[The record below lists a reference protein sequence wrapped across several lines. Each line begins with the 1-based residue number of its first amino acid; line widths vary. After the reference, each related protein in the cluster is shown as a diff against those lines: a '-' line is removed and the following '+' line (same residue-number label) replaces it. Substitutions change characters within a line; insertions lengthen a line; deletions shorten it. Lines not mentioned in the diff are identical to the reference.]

1 MKVTKRVNV
10 RRLSHRRSILLRSAV
25 VALCA
30 VFLAIGLAGPSAEGC
45 GWSGYERS
53 LRFSNGMGVE
63 DRLPPLPRNIARSDP
78 ELDGEAFWGYYGG
91 DEHCCC
97 GGDDHSEVPYE
108 RVEELRRQ
116 NGDASNRI
124 GSGDVRGA
132 RPLLERF
139 VKESAGFDRD
149 ARLGDE
155 KHAEAQ
161 QLRNQAIDMLDVVRE
176 YEHGVSNRAVQVY
189 GQARVQDLGGTVF
202 TSIWSELAE
211 LAAREPRFA
220 DNVAYLNGAY
230 LYSQGRHDEAAA
242 AFDQLRKSW
251 PASEKIEAATYMAGV
266 SWLRRSERLKE
277 IGHWNEAEQALDEA
291 TARLDIVA
299 KLGNSSV
306 YAKDARGWIAR
317 AAYAKRDMPTALVV
331 YYTQLAERTDR
342 SVQLEGARSLNL
354 SRRNAGDADMLE
366 VEKRIEGLPD
376 VALAY
381 AYYEIYNDDV
391 LVGPYDDVN
400 PDVRTLERN
409 DQLKR
414 IVAFCSRMLSRWNVG
429 AIGAGFALRV
439 AGASLELDR
448 YDDAAR
454 FAERA
459 LAAGPNEQERLQ
471 ALYVLATAER
481 GLARF
486 DKARAAIDRLLDA
499 KPDAVM
505 EERAR
510 RLLAMTCEDD
520 RDLAGALDEYRRL
533 GYEAD
538 AAYVIDTLMSVGQLE
553 NYVNA
558 RPRDPDI
565 DWLRY
570 AVGIR
575 LLRAGLYERA
585 ERALEQVR
593 TTNSYVDDLLS
604 SNGYEN
610 VTPWDGRNLKQ
621 SLGCDSRVRTPRQTW
636 VARDLQ
642 TAKDLDA
649 LERLKNTT
657 TDRER
662 AAEAQYQFASY
673 LFEHESLLFYNPSLW
688 WGNRAEMLSSLEY
701 GDALRLPGEAG
712 NLWSETNAHDAL
724 AQSVDAFLDVV
735 DRYPDTHA
743 AADALYSAAVAHD
756 RLSNFN
762 GYWRSQYENGLH
774 AGRRLVTYDDV
785 RRLYPKYRIPLATI
799 GWEPSTRTVNGGP
812 ARAALP
818 PKPKPVPAWRHY
830 AKRVPEVVV
839 EFGGPIVDS
848 VSSWIRS
855 GARWTGDV
863 LMRGAILTVKAL
875 LLLTILGAWIA
886 GVRSSLKLATEAVG
900 GYARARA
907 LLPASSSYRPR
918 DHAWLAW
925 AADRVERLRRNGAP
939 PLSIAGPA
947 ATTNECLSG
956 PWLDDRLVLFIE
968 RTRLF
973 VATKPEGLALVLVV
987 VTHLPI
993 LLFLAMAL

>member
-1 MKVTKRVNV
+1 MKATNRVNV
-10 RRLSHRRSILLRSAV
+10 RRLSHRRSILLRSTV
-25 VALCA
+25 VAVCA
-30 VFLAIGLAGPSAEGC
+30 VFLAIGLAGPNAEGC

-53 LRFSNGMGVE
+53 LRFSNGLGVE
-63 DRLPPLPRNIARSDP
+63 DRLPPLPRDYRTEYP
-78 ELDGEAFWGYYGG
+78 EFEGDTFWGYYGPGVCGCAEDFMPEEASARVRKIRDTFSDATKRIDAG
-91 DEHCCC
+91 D
-97 GGDDHSEVPYE
+97 
-108 RVEELRRQ
+108 
-116 NGDASNRI
+116 I
-124 GSGDVRGA
+124 RGA
-132 RPLLERF
+132 KVDLEHLVR
-139 VKESAGFDRD
+139 ESAGFDRD
-149 ARLGDE
+149 AKLGDHL
-155 KHAEAQ
+155 HAEM
-161 QLRNQAIDMLDVVRE
+161 QLIRNRAIDLLDVVRE
-176 YEHGVSNRAVQVY
+176 GDHGVSGAAIQAYAV
-189 GQARVQDLGGTVF
+189 ARLLDLGEKGSLHPWISLT
-202 TSIWSELAE
+202 EQ
-211 LAAREPRFA
+211 AAREPRLE

-230 LYSQGRHDEAAA
+230 LYSQRRYEDAAA
-242 AFDQLRKSW
+242 AFDELRERW
-251 PASEKIEAATYMAGV
+251 PNSEKREAATYMAGV
-266 SWLRRSERLKE
+266 AWLRQSEWVKQTAYYQHE
-277 IGHWNEAEQALDEA
+277 GKTLDEA
-291 TARLDIVA
+291 SARLELIA
-299 KLGNSSV
+299 SRGSGSV

-317 AAYAKRDMPTALVV
+317 AAVARYEMPTALVV
-331 YYTQLAERTDR
+331 YYTQLADREDR
-342 SVQLEGARSLNL
+342 SEQIQGARSLNL
-354 SRRNAGDADMLE
+354 IRRNVDYDDMLE
-366 VEKRIEGLPD
+366 VEKRIERSPD

-381 AYYEIYNDDV
+381 AYYEIYNHESFRDPDEWDDSEV
-391 LVGPYDDVN
+391 PSFG
-400 PDVRTLERN
+400 RT

-414 IVAFCSRMLSRWNVG
+414 IVAFCSRMSTRWPAG
-429 AIGAGFALRV
+429 AIGASFALRV

-448 YDDAAR
+448 PRDAER

-459 LAAGPNEQERLQ
+459 LEAGPTDKERVQ
-471 ALYVLATAER
+471 ALYLGAMAKH
-481 GLARF
+481 GLGDFDGARS
-486 DKARAAIDRLLDA
+486 AIGSLRAV
-499 KPDAVM
+499 KPDAAM
-505 EERAR
+505 DERAG
-510 RLLAMTCEDD
+510 RLLATVCEDD
-520 RDLAGALDEYRRL
+520 GDLAGALDEYRKL

-553 NYVNA
+553 NYVSA

-593 TTNSYVDDLLS
+593 TTNSYADDLLS

-621 SLGCDSRVRTPRQTW
+621 SLGCDSRVRTPRQAW

-642 TAKDLDA
+642 TAKDLDT
-649 LERLKNTT
+649 LERAKNAT

-688 WGNRAEMLSSLEY
+688 WGNRAELLRSLEY

-756 RLSNFN
+756 RLANFN
-762 GYWRSQYENGLH
+762 GYWRSQYEIGLH
-774 AGRRLVTYDDV
+774 AGRRMVTYADV
-785 RRLYPKYRIPLATI
+785 SRLYPRYRVPIATV
-799 GWEPSTRTVNGGP
+799 GWEPSTRTVSGGP

-818 PKPKPVPAWRHY
+818 AKPKPVPAWRHY

-839 EFGGPIVDS
+839 EFGGPIVDR

-855 GARWTGDV
+855 GARWTADV
-863 LMRGAILTVKAL
+863 VTRAAILTVKAL

-886 GVRSSLKLATEAVG
+886 GIRSSFKLATEAVG

-907 LLPASSSYRPR
+907 LLPASSAYRPR

-925 AADRVERLRRNGAP
+925 AAERVGFLRQGVSG
-939 PLSIAGPA
+939 LSIVGAGALKGAETAEPR
-947 ATTNECLSG
+947 
-956 PWLDDRLVLFIE
+956 LDDRLVLLIE

-987 VTHLPI
+987 VTHVPL
-993 LLFLAMAL
+993 LLFVAMAL